1 MKEIMDAVI
10 DTFSV
15 FGPNTSRV
23 LMFHIERQFGLKQD
37 DIPANPK
44 LFHEILQD
52 LFGDYCRSLELS
64 IYRQVRNSN
73 PAHDSDFIR
82 YFERHALQEVK
93 AA

>member
-15 FGPNTSRV
+15 FGPDTSKV
-23 LMFHIERQFGLKQD
+23 LMFHIEQKFGLKPEE
-37 DIPANPK
+37 IHKNPK
-44 LFHEILQD
+44 LFHEFLQN
-52 LFGDYCRSLELS
+52 LFGDYSRSLELS
-64 IYRQVRNSN
+64 IYRQVRSAN
-73 PAHDSDFIR
+73 PSHDSEFIR